1 MTDPYRV
8 ALVCLGNICRS
19 PMAHVVLEDR
29 LAKAGLAGR
38 VAVTSSGTGD
48 WHVGQRM
55 DKRAA
60 ARLSA
65 AGYDPTHHRARQITA
80 ADLTNNDLVL
90 AMDAANLSDLNRMAS
105 PGALLQ
111 LFRDFDPEA
120 GPGAEVPDPWWG
132 GTEGFDEVLEMVERT
147 ADALVAH
154 LRDTLSAEERKSPR

>member
-8 ALVCLGNICRS
+8 TLVCLGNICRS

-29 LAKAGLAGR
+29 LAQAGLADR
-38 VAVTSSGTGD
+38 VSVTSSGTGD

-60 ARLSA
+60 ARLAA
-65 AGYDPTHHRARQITA
+65 AGYDPTRHRARQVTA
-80 ADLTNNDLVL
+80 ADLAGNDLVL
-90 AMDAANLSDLNRMAS
+90 AMDATNLSDLTRMA
-105 PGALLQ
+105 PGGTTVR

-120 GPGAEVPDPWWG
+120 EPGAEVPDPWWG

-147 ADALVAH
+147 ADSLVAH
-154 LRDTLSAEERKSPR
+154 LRETLSAD